1 MELDRYQQAVDAF
14 KQAIYFNRYYEEAY
28 LFLGMLSS
36 ELGLYEEAIE
46 AFKRAINLN
55 SVYSISQD
63 HKQAIGIKPDYAEVN
78 IALGRAYAK
87 VGRYTPAA
95 DAFRKAV
102 AIKIDHAR
110 AHYGLGLT
118 FLLLGDKDAAL
129 EQYNQL
135 LALGDN
141 QRANTLLDVIHK
153 RNK

>member
-1 MELDRYQQAVDAF
+1 VDAF

-28 LFLGMLSS
+28 LFLGMVSS

-46 AFKRAINLN
+46 AFTRAVNLN
-55 SVYSISQD
+55 SVYAISEA
-63 HKQAIGIKPDYAEVN
+63 HKQAIGIKPDYAQVN

-95 DAFRKAV
+95 DAFRKAI
-102 AIKIDHAR
+102 AIKADHAQ
-110 AHYGLGLT
+110 AHYSLGLT
-118 FLLLGDKDAAL
+118 FLLLDDKNAAL
-129 EQYNQL
+129 EQYNRL

-141 QRANTLLDVIHK
+141 QMANALLDVIHK